1 MSQDVHVSLRL
12 MSMGFAVRPCGHC
25 TDLPRSGHSRA
36 ARLFQLLMCI
46 GMTEIREAASMQAQ
60 EHEYDIIGH
69 PQLNF
74 SFVVVFPFHP
84 YTDGRPGGEASFSV
98 CP

>member
-1 MSQDVHVSLRL
+1 MLV
-12 MSMGFAVRPCGHC
+12 C
-25 TDLPRSGHSRA
+25 TH
-36 ARLFQLLMCI
+36 
-46 GMTEIREAASMQAQ
+46 QAQ

-84 YTDGRPGGEASFSV
+84 YTDGRIGGEVGLCGPCMFSWWVTGMPCFSAWLSNQAALTKTCKGQAPRDPPQTASR
-98 CP
+98 P

>member
-1 MSQDVHVSLRL
+1 MRTTAHQEHALSTALGMILHVL
-12 MSMGFAVRPCGHC
+12 
-25 TDLPRSGHSRA
+25 T
-36 ARLFQLLMCI
+36 
-46 GMTEIREAASMQAQ
+46 QAQ

-84 YTDGRPGGEASFSV
+84 YTDGRPGGEARSDIPCKRSLLPAV
-98 CP
+98 SSLIPVAAA

>member
-1 MSQDVHVSLRL
+1 MLY
-12 MSMGFAVRPCGHC
+12 
-25 TDLPRSGHSRA
+25 
-36 ARLFQLLMCI
+36 I
-46 GMTEIREAASMQAQ
+46 QAQ

-84 YTDGRPGGEASFSV
+84 YTDGRPGGEASSLV
-98 CP
+98 CLKL

>member
-1 MSQDVHVSLRL
+1 MH
-12 MSMGFAVRPCGHC
+12 
-25 TDLPRSGHSRA
+25 T
-36 ARLFQLLMCI
+36 
-46 GMTEIREAASMQAQ
+46 QAQ

-84 YTDGRPGGEASFSV
+84 YTDGRPGGEASRIIQREHPWLSAVSSLIAAAAEYKVGLYWRAEGSV
-98 CP
+98 VAKLASELFCCTTR

>member
-1 MSQDVHVSLRL
+1 MSTAQL
-12 MSMGFAVRPCGHC
+12 
-25 TDLPRSGHSRA
+25 TA
-36 ARLFQLLMCI
+36 AGAC
-46 GMTEIREAASMQAQ
+46 MQAQ

-84 YTDGRPGGEASFSV
+84 YTDGRRGGQVSAQHLQLEQTRFQQLIGSPALSCVPERSWAQAV
-98 CP
+98 MLCMRRGCVLMAQL

>member
-1 MSQDVHVSLRL
+1 MSCTALNTLLAYRAQHHQLQA
-12 MSMGFAVRPCGHC
+12 MSTAW
-25 TDLPRSGHSRA
+25 
-36 ARLFQLLMCI
+36 
-46 GMTEIREAASMQAQ
+46 GMTLHVYEQAQ

-84 YTDGRPGGEASFSV
+84 YTDGRPGGEASCSI
-98 CP
+98 PHK